1 MKFTNKAAILLLTLC
16 MTGASQVV
24 LADDNCSY
32 AFGAVD
38 QAIMDAEFFS
48 GRPGWES
55 RDEGNMLLKVQKAIA
70 KVSAGKYSDAIEK
83 LGDISEKANALADP
97 DSGKKKLE
105 DASGINDAIYAAAVC
120 INTLGK

>member
-1 MKFTNKAAILLLTLC
+1 MKLTNKAAILLLTLC

-32 AFGAVD
+32 AFGVVD
-38 QAIMDAEFFS
+38 QAIMDAEFS
-48 GRPGWES
+48 GRQAP
-55 RDEGNMLLKVQKAIA
+55 RDEGKMLLKVQEAIA
-70 KVSAGKYSDAIEK
+70 KVNATKYSDAIEK

-105 DASGINDAIYAAAVC
+105 DASGINDAIYDAAVC
-120 INTLGK
+120 INSLG